1 MEIFKLSLVKIFNT
15 LALNNLNILLLALIF
30 NTPLFSINLNIN
42 KNTFKFFKFL
52 DIKIVTL
59 SYLETV

>member
-52 DIKIVTL
+52 DIKTVTL